1 MNTEMEKTEVLSSR
15 RKKQK
20 KLQEFDILIL
30 KRTGVPSSFRINS
43 AKIKFLL
50 FLLCLLILSIPIC
63 IYFLHYQ
70 YNHIAVL
77 SAEIEQLLEISKNST
92 KNNLNANFVTPGSD
106 PTIPVKQST
115 ESKFEDIIVADK
127 TSDEK
132 YPNAD
137 ENIEETDL
145 VIVTLPTSTPS
156 VNLTEDPQPSYQDTI
171 SVSTQPQS
179 PTETEQQQ
187 DNVLLINDDVTDQ
200 DNNSEHAVVID
211 NIKHT
216 LIKNKLNIT
225 FDIINKGR
233 SQKHGYACIIIYSD
247 KEDKPS
253 YVIHPERVE
262 IDENGNTL
270 FYNRGIPFSIYSFR
284 HINTNISMPFSDKT
298 LFLNFLI
305 YNNKGDMTYTE
316 TISITP

>member
-1 MNTEMEKTEVLSSR
+1 MGKAEVLSSR

-20 KLQEFDILIL
+20 KPQEFDILIL

-92 KNNLNANFVTPGSD
+92 KNNLNANFVTPDSD
-106 PTIPVKQST
+106 STIPLKQST
-115 ESKFEDIIVADK
+115 ETKIKDIIVADK
-127 TSDEK
+127 TSDE
-132 YPNAD
+132 
-137 ENIEETDL
+137 NIEETDL
-145 VIVTLPTSTPS
+145 AIVTLPTSTPFI
-156 VNLTEDPQPSYQDTI
+156 NLTEDPQSSYQDAI

-179 PTETEQQQ
+179 PTETEQQH

-200 DNNSEHAVVID
+200 DNGSEHAVIID
-211 NIKHT
+211 NINHI

-233 SQKHGYACIIIYSD
+233 GQKHGYACIIIYSD

-284 HINTNISMPFSDKT
+284 HINTNISIPFSEKT

-305 YNNKGDMTYTE
+305 YNNNGDMTYTE